1 MKKLFV
7 SVVVIILAV
16 AVVLA
21 VGKDTIAKVGIER
34 GVELV
39 TGLRLSIQKL
49 AIGIINTN
57 VGINDLKLY
66 NPQGF
71 EDKIMLNMPE
81 IYVDYD
87 LAAILRG
94 KVHLPEMR
102 INLQE
107 FMVVKNRDGK
117 LNLDSLKAV
126 QSQKAAKKPAA
137 GPAEKGKMPEI
148 QIDKLVLKVG
158 KVIYKDYS
166 KGGAPTVKE
175 FNVNINEEYSNITD
189 PNKLVSLI
197 VVKALMNTSI
207 GALANFDVKGL
218 QSGIS
223 DTLATGQ
230 KAITGAL
237 GGVSSALGTTGA
249 TGGVLQGTTT
259 ATKEAIQG
267 TTETVKKT
275 TEGLTETLKKLPF
288 GSSEETK
295 Q

>member
-1 MKKLFV
+1 MKKLFM

-16 AVVLA
+16 VVVLA
-21 VGKDTIAKVGIER
+21 VGKDTIAKVGVER

-39 TGLRLSIQKL
+39 TGLRLTIQKL
-49 AIGIINTN
+49 GIGIVKTN
-57 VGINDLKLY
+57 VGIEDLKLY
-66 NPQGF
+66 NPLGF

-87 LAAILRG
+87 LVAILKG
-94 KVHLPEMR
+94 KIHLPEMR

-137 GPAEKGKMPEI
+137 EPAEKGKMPEI

-158 KVIYKDYS
+158 KVVYKDYS

-197 VVKALMNTSI
+197 VVKSLMNTSV
-207 GALANFDVKGL
+207 GAMANFDVKGL
-218 QSGIS
+218 QSGVS
-223 DTLATGQ
+223 DTLKTAQQTAAAAVSGMGAALEKSTATTG
-230 KAITGAL
+230 GAL
-237 GGVSSALGTTGA
+237 
-249 TGGVLQGTTT
+249 
-259 ATKEAIQG
+259 QG
-267 TTETVKKT
+267 TTETLKKT
-275 TEGLTETLKKLPF
+275 TEGLSETLKKLPF